1 VARLAQQIE
10 RQLRTRLGD
19 HVGDDQV
26 LLLLVRQTARQGALG
41 EALADELL
49 VGDARD
55 RRLARK
61 QWTAAVEG
69 FRRGVAVLEGFSR
82 NGHDGHQ
89 DLEVYL
95 RERYTNPAGDGH
107 APAAEREVPR

>member
-49 VGDARD
+49 IGDAKD

-69 FRRGVAVLEGFSR
+69 FRRGVAVLEGLSSR
-82 NGHDGHQ
+82 NGHDGQQ
-89 DLEVYL
+89 DLERYL
-95 RERYTNPAGDGH
+95 REHYAVGVGPVAEGG
-107 APAAEREVPR
+107 APR